1 MTLKKFLIFPVLFL
15 LINCSY
21 EPIFSK
27 KNIISV
33 AINNIVMVGDKKIN
47 RSIISKLN
55 LKKNNRK
62 DSYELNLNSTK
73 KIETLAKDSF
83 GNDSIYRT
91 SITVNL
97 ILKKQEDV
105 FKEKSFTTRFSYNN
119 TTNKF
124 NLSEYQKNIEIDLIN
139 KIIQEMNIYLSS

>member
-1 MTLKKFLIFPVLFL
+1 
-15 LINCSY
+15 
-21 EPIFSK
+21 
-27 KNIISV
+27 
-33 AINNIVMVGDKKIN
+33 MVGDKKIN